1 MRRFCSARVPALAL
15 GLVSSCNSAYVDE
28 QVPTDICASG
38 KRWIG
43 GLTPSEEMYP
53 GHDCVDCHRDYG
65 GPELI
70 LGGTIYGLPDPD
82 GARTTRHDCFG
93 VEGAQIIV
101 TGADGQVLRTRSN
114 RAGNF
119 FFEGR
124 EASLAKP
131 FTVTVEYTSPDGT
144 QTSEPMNTKPSY
156 GGCARCHTPG
166 HSQPTGADPG
176 TILAPEDVVDPAYIY
191 PIYTGPVDE

>member
-1 MRRFCSARVPALAL
+1 MRRSCSCCALALAL
-15 GLVSSCNSAYVDE
+15 GLVSSCSSDLVADVSPDL
-28 QVPTDICASG
+28 CASG

-43 GLTPSEEMYP
+43 GLTPHKEMYP
-53 GHDCVDCHRDYG
+53 GHDCVGCHRDYD
-65 GPELI
+65 GPELM

-82 GARTTRHDCFG
+82 GARTTQYDCFG
-93 VEGAQIIV
+93 VEGAQV
-101 TGADGQVLRTRSN
+101 TVTAADGQILTTRTN

-124 EASLAKP
+124 QDSLAKP
-131 FTVTVEYTSPDGT
+131 FTVLVEYTAPDGT
-144 QTSEPMNTKPSY
+144 YTREPMNSRPSY

-166 HSQPTGADPG
+166 HSEPTPGAEPG
-176 TILAPEDVVDPAYIY
+176 STLGPDDVVEGAY

>member
-1 MRRFCSARVPALAL
+1 MRRFCTCSAFALAI
-15 GLVSSCNSAYVDE
+15 GLVWGCNSDLVDD
-28 QVPTDICASG
+28 VSPDVCASG
-38 KRWIG
+38 RRWIG
-43 GLTPSEEMYP
+43 GLTPNKEMYP
-53 GHDCVDCHRDYG
+53 GHDCVGCHRDYD
-65 GPELI
+65 GPELM

-93 VEGAQIIV
+93 VEGAQV
-101 TGADGQVLRTRSN
+101 TVTAADGQVLQTRTN

-124 EASLAKP
+124 QDSLAKP
-131 FTVTVEYTSPDGT
+131 FTVTVDYTAPDGT
-144 QTSEPMNTKPSY
+144 FTREPMNSKPSY

-166 HSQPTGADPG
+166 HPEPTPGAEAGSTLGPD
-176 TILAPEDVVDPAYIY
+176 DVVEGAY